1 MDKEGQM
8 NTNAA
13 YLDLCYALK
22 VPTLENVALHWK
34 RNGRIG
40 NYLMI
45 ERDGEVI
52 EEVFEPQ
59 RLNKISELFRIVY
72 GQKEDALLEDALWN
86 S

>member
-1 MDKEGQM
+1 M

-22 VPTLENVALHWK
+22 VPTLENVRVHWRK
-34 RNGRIG
+34 NGRIS
-40 NYLMI
+40 NYLLI

-59 RLNKISELFRIVY
+59 RLDKISELVRIVY